1 MKNQRISSKIIITGF
16 DGRIFIA
23 CTTIEVYC
31 DVIFLDCD
39 PLNFEDR
46 VIYNANNHVLLDYV
60 IRLRQ
65 NFFFEILQ

>member
-31 DVIFLDCD
+31 DVIFLDCES
-39 PLNFEDR
+39 LNFDDR
-46 VIYNANNHVLLDYV
+46 MIYNTKNHVLLDYV
-60 IRLRQ
+60 YRFRQ
-65 NFFFEILQ
+65 NFFFEVLQ